1 MKRILLKKT
10 ILATALTLAI
20 SSHTFAVEVKTS
32 NATEQAQSSSA
43 TVAAKALLMKKL
55 AKINFFTA
63 DFTQEIVDEAGTL
76 LQQGAG
82 HLAMSKPNLVH
93 WQTTEPDETLIVSDG
108 ESLWFYDPFIEQA
121 TIYQLDKA
129 IANTPIL
136 LLTNESPAIW
146 QGYRV
151 NQQSANSF
159 DVVALADN
167 SQIKTLTLHFDGD
180 ELRQFSMLD
189 ASGQLSHFRLSNI
202 NYNVKP
208 DQKLF
213 NFVAPQGTRIEDQR

>member
-1 MKRILLKKT
+1 MNRILLKKT

-20 SSHTFAVEVKTS
+20 SSHAFAVEVKTS

-55 AKINFFTA
+55 AKISFFTA
-63 DFTQEIVDEAGTL
+63 DFTQEIVDEEGTV

-108 ESLWFYDPFIEQA
+108 QSLWFYDPFIEQA
-121 TIYQLDKA
+121 TVYQLEKA

-136 LLTNESPAIW
+136 LLTNESPALW

-151 NQQSANSF
+151 NQQSANTF
-159 DVVALADN
+159 EVAALAEN
-167 SQIKTLTLHFDGD
+167 SQIKTLTLHFNGD
-180 ELRQFSMLD
+180 KLRQFSMLD
-189 ASGQLSHFRLSNI
+189 ASGQLSHFRLSQV
-202 NYNVKP
+202 NYKDKP
-208 DQKLF
+208 ATTLF
-213 NFVAPQGTRIEDQR
+213 HFEAPQGTRVEDQR